1 MSAALAALAAALCLL
16 ASCGSGTGDASR
28 VVVGVAD
35 QVDGSQSR
43 VEHEP
48 VGVSPET
55 MGTGPI
61 LNWAE
66 FDPGINGAETVTA
79 LRSTGDGRV
88 VVGGR
93 TSLGEPYWMITSNGT
108 DWSELSLPAA
118 IWLDSLDLSGERWVV
133 SGRRHDN
140 LPGAVGYERV
150 YVSDDEGVS
159 WFEATPQVEHLDLP
173 EYVNAWPSVFA
184 VAAVGTQVVA
194 FVSAHFDFDL
204 LALLADQGRIP
215 PAAQS
220 GGWSFLGDEVHIWLP
235 PELPDGDTESRL
247 AVATSD
253 DALIFAVDDLELSPA
268 QLAVL
273 EGRGSYE
280 STRAYS
286 GSGAELV
293 ETAAFDGRLAGATGN
308 DEGFV
313 AFIDAGVQG
322 VVVAASPDGEAW
334 SSQTLGQQIA
344 KGWPYTAAFES
355 SGTAWMVTTDGLDS
369 YLISW
374 AADGAGVHSTWL
386 GSFIGFDELSAAP
399 AGLAMTAPPA
409 RGVDGPVMPVGRVA
423 KDGYELRFGEP
434 DGGFLLWDVT
444 AGIAVYE
451 FEASELVASAVPPP
465 GVRQADD
472 GGPFELTF
480 EDPDT
485 GADLVTFTEDDLEAV
500 LGEQRDPPD
509 SPFGDMRVGWSADGK
524 SWGWQPVRD
533 AFGLDDTEAAVRV
546 AVGEDFVIASVQTF
560 APVRYDASMTGVD
573 SAVVHTGMTPRWFIA
588 RVP

>member
-1 MSAALAALAAALCLL
+1 MAAALCLL

-28 VVVGVAD
+28 VVVEATD
-35 QVDGSQSR
+35 EVDGFQGR

-48 VGVSPET
+48 AGASPQT

-61 LNWAE
+61 LSWTE
-66 FDPGINGAETVTA
+66 FDPGIGGAEAVTA
-79 LRSTGDGRV
+79 LRSIGDGRV

-108 DWSELSLPAA
+108 HWSELSLPAA

-140 LPGAVGYERV
+140 LPGAAGYERV
-150 YVSDDEGVS
+150 YVSDDEGLS

-173 EYVNAWPSVFA
+173 EYVNAWPNVSA

-204 LALLADQGRIP
+204 LAFLADQGRIP
-215 PAAQS
+215 AAARS

-235 PELPDGDTESRL
+235 PELSDGDTASRS
-247 AVATSD
+247 AVSSSD
-253 DALIFAVDDLELSPA
+253 DTLIFAVDDLELSPA

-273 EGRGSYE
+273 QGRGSYE

-322 VVVAASPDGEAW
+322 VVVAASSDGEAW
-334 SSQTLGQQIA
+334 SSQTLDQQIA
-344 KGWPYTAAFES
+344 KGRPYTVAFES

-369 YLISW
+369 HLLSW
-374 AADGAGVHSTWL
+374 AVGGVGVYSTRL
-386 GSFIGFDELSAAP
+386 GSFIGFEELSAGP

-434 DGGFLLWDVT
+434 DGGILLWDVT

-451 FEASELVASAVPPP
+451 FEASDLVASVEPAP

-472 GGPFELTF
+472 GEPFEVTF

-485 GADLVTFTEDDLEAV
+485 GADLVTFTENDLEAV

-509 SPFGDMRVGWSADGK
+509 SPFRNTRVGWSADGK
-524 SWGWQPVRD
+524 SWGWQPARD
-533 AFGLDDTEAAVRV
+533 AFGLGDAEAAVRV
-546 AVGEDFVIASVQTF
+546 VVGENFVIASVVTF
-560 APVRYDASMTGVD
+560 APVESDASRLGGD
-573 SAVVHTGMTPRWFIA
+573 SAVVHTGMAPRWFIA